1 VADIGYTKFAP
12 FMNMKGD
19 GKSMTATQDWRSVTI
34 VDLFSHQVQ
43 RRPDARAVKYR
54 GQELTYAGLDDA
66 ASRLAAQLQAVGVSA
81 ETVVGVMMERS
92 LEMIVA
98 LVAILKAGG
107 AYLPMR
113 PDDPAERLRYM
124 LEQAKARVVLAD
136 PGLVRQLP
144 DVGATVVPLDGDVLG
159 AMPRQAPLPWPACP
173 SSLAYVC
180 YTSGSTGQ
188 PKGVLVP
195 HQGVTRLVA
204 DGDFADLG
212 PGQTFLQ
219 LCSLTFDPATFEIWG
234 PLLNGG
240 CLVVYPPG
248 RLSLPELSACLR
260 RDGVTTLWL
269 TTGLFHR
276 MVDTELEGFG
286 GLQQLLAGGDV
297 LSPARINRVRQE
309 YPQIRLVNGYGPTE
323 NTTFTTCH
331 TVSDLTEDRVPIG
344 RPITGTRVYVLD
356 DLLRPVHD
364 QEWGSLYTAGAG
376 LARGYL
382 SRPAQTAER
391 FLPDPFHPGERMYRT
406 GDVAR
411 VTADGIL
418 EFGGRSD
425 NQVKVGGYR
434 VEPGEIEAM
443 LAGLAGVKEAVVIAR
458 SDTPGEDKVLVA
470 YVVPEGGDE
479 DLLPRL
485 RLALHHRLPRHMI
498 PKFIVL
504 LDEFPLTRNDK
515 VDRDALPVPEQSPRE
530 VDTLYAEPRTP
541 TEALLADLWADAL
554 GVQEVGI
561 DDNFFEL
568 GGNSLLAADLLARI
582 RTVLSAEV
590 PAARLFFENATV
602 TGLAE
607 LVDLGTADGSES
619 ADASTRIET
628 A

>member
-1 VADIGYTKFAP
+1 
-12 FMNMKGD
+12 
-19 GKSMTATQDWRSVTI
+19 
-34 VDLFSHQVQ
+34 
-43 RRPDARAVKYR
+43 
-54 GQELTYAGLDDA
+54 
-66 ASRLAAQLQAVGVSA
+66 
-81 ETVVGVMMERS
+81 
-92 LEMIVA
+92 
-98 LVAILKAGG
+98 
-107 AYLPMR
+107 
-113 PDDPAERLRYM
+113 
-124 LEQAKARVVLAD
+124 
-136 PGLVRQLP
+136 
-144 DVGATVVPLDGDVLG
+144 
-159 AMPRQAPLPWPACP
+159 
-173 SSLAYVC
+173 
-180 YTSGSTGQ
+180 
-188 PKGVLVP
+188 VP
-195 HQGVTRLVA
+195 HQGVTRLVV

-234 PLLNGG
+234 ALLNGG

-276 MVDTELEGFG
+276 MVDTELEGLG
-286 GLQQLLAGGDV
+286 RLQQLLAGGDV

-309 YPQIRLVNGYGPTE
+309 YPQVRLINGYGPTE
-323 NTTFTTCH
+323 NTTFTACH
-331 TVSDLTEDRVPIG
+331 TVSDLIEDRVPIG

-356 DLLRPVHD
+356 DLLRPVPD

-418 EFGGRSD
+418 EFNGRSD

-434 VEPGEIEAM
+434 VEPGEIEAVF
-443 LAGLAGVKEAVVIAR
+443 AGLAGVKEAVVIAR
-458 SDTPGEDKVLVA
+458 ADTPGADKVLVA
-470 YVVPEGGDE
+470 YVVPEGNDE

-515 VDRDALPVPEQSPRE
+515 VDRGALPVPEQAPRD
-530 VDTLYAEPRTP
+530 VDTAYAEPRTP

-554 GVQEVGI
+554 GVQEVGT

-602 TGLAE
+602 AGLAE
-607 LVDLGTADGSES
+607 LVDRGAAAGREP